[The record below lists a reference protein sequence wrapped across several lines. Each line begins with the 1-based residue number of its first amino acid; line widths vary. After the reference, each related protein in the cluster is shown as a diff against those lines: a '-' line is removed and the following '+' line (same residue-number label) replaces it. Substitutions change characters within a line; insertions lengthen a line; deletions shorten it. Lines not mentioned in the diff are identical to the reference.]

1 VACSR
6 VRGAHPSPPDKMIPN
21 TQQRGYWVCCCFRCL
36 ARRRPSA
43 QRACPSG
50 VLGPVLKPP
59 CIRHRPL
66 RGRLCSRSQTAGAW
80 QGRPDRVFAPQ
91 RGRSRFGVTLS
102 RRSST
107 SNSRQGVKPLPKASA
122 MASSTVSRRV
132 SIGHNPI
139 SRVWTGDN
147 IRQPRLSPRQ
157 AAQDR
162 RCGLPIDRQGF
173 LGRIDHRTVSGPYI
187 AFAGRP
193 GSSDG
198 SAPGAA
204 GHPCR
209 QPHRV
214 PARLCAEDA
223 NGCGFKT
230 YRQIFRRPPPTTATA
245 AVGRLRVAPTAAGQA
260 LSGRFLRRLRRNL
273 RHRRFAVFR
282 KSLCCR

>member
-162 RCGLPIDRQGF
+162 RCCVRSHRLGLRAASSTGPSA
-173 LGRIDHRTVSGPYI
+173 GRICVLLPS
-187 AFAGRP
+187 
-193 GSSDG
+193 
-198 SAPGAA
+198 
-204 GHPCR
+204 
-209 QPHRV
+209 
-214 PARLCAEDA
+214 
-223 NGCGFKT
+223 GCG
-230 YRQIFRRPPPTTATA
+230 RREAVIGRCRRRFATA
-245 AVGRLRVAPTAAGQA
+245 ASAAAGRLRAGSA
-260 LSGRFLRRLRRNL
+260 RLRPGVANRVVPKLCRFSCHRWVLFRRNRLQLQGL
-273 RHRRFAVFR
+273 RIPV
-282 KSLCCR
+282 LLP